1 MAVQEAL
8 ILLLRAASQSSGF
21 TTLLSLS
28 LCVRVY
34 VCVRVALPC
43 LLSPPPHIES
53 PFLLPLVSVLSVP
66 LWVLLIL
73 QSVNSFCSVVFL
85 FTSLLVFFGKPDEG
99 RFPSCCLWKRLCLT
113 FLCYLVLLVFA
124 YLSPSYTYPFPGPCS
139 LPFYPPGWG
148 VCGELATQAAGAV
161 ENESTKKQNASA

>member
-8 ILLLRAASQSSGF
+8 ILLLRAALPSSGF

-28 LCVRVY
+28 AC

-73 QSVNSFCSVVFL
+73 PSLNSFCSVVFFL
-85 FTSLLVFFGKPDEG
+85 TSFLVFFGKPDEG

-113 FLCYLVLLVFA
+113 FLGYSVLLVFA
-124 YLSPSYTYPFPGPCS
+124 SLSPSYTYPFPGPRL